1 MEAYLA
7 SNDHCNVPRGYK
19 VNPALRKWV
28 NTQHTAIK
36 KGTLQPDQVAHLNA
50 IGFQADPLNQTWNG
64 HFTKLM
70 AYLASNGHSNVPRDY
85 AADLVLGGWVSNQRA
100 AIKNDTLQP
109 DQVTRLDMIGFKKDH
124 ASNDQNWIRHFTKLV
139 SYRESNGHCNVPQ
152 GYKADP
158 VLGRWVDKQRTTI
171 KKGTRKLD

>member
-124 ASNDQNWIRHFTKLV
+124 ASNDENWIRHFTKLV

-158 VLGRWVDKQRTTI
+158 VLRTWVDEQGAAL
-171 KKGTRKLD
+171 KKDTRKLD